1 MQCTQHSTLWKQ
13 AAAHTLSN
21 VNYHA
26 NLSDLR
32 TCQHESL
39 PADMLPQVYLAE
51 LRVADFLPTAAT
63 GFSVRQNQVTF
74 WLPSSRCLDLAE
86 GTVQRCSE

>member
-63 GFSVRQNQVTF
+63 GFSVRQN
-74 WLPSSRCLDLAE
+74 
-86 GTVQRCSE
+86 